1 MLPIEA
7 TKAKGRGDESRQ
19 RLIYFHIFI
28 PNKYIHT
35 NEHSIHLEKTNDRHQ
50 RPHAHRL
57 LLLARSALKND
68 VRAASLSASI
78 AVVCTRVG
86 LCPFT
91 RRNAMRA
98 LHGGQCSAFAPAWH
112 ALVTLAI
119 AFQVYNIPPSSGTPY
134 SHVKVLVGGFGRSRS
149 VAFFLVLV
157 HSWTMRNILPNLK

>member
-1 MLPIEA
+1 MESISYVRVRPSRRLKHQAGPQSQLSGVTSCDTVRRSDYLTTHRRGRESLLPIEA

-78 AVVCTRVG
+78 AVV
-86 LCPFT
+86 LYT
-91 RRNAMRA
+91 RRFMSIYSAECHA
-98 LHGGQCSAFAPAWH
+98 SLTWGGSVQRLPR
-112 ALVTLAI
+112 
-119 AFQVYNIPPSSGTPY
+119 YGTRLLL
-134 SHVKVLVGGFGRSRS
+134 SQ
-149 VAFFLVLV
+149 
-157 HSWTMRNILPNLK
+157 